1 LTSHPLLASH
11 LMALLTFSALTSAV
25 FATLLR
31 DDPRSRLRF
40 GLLAFAAFVV
50 SAVVVGWLMYP
61 FPS

>member
-1 LTSHPLLASH
+1 MASH
-11 LMALLTFSALTSAV
+11 LLALVVFSILASVV

-31 DDPRSRLRF
+31 DDRKSRVRF
-40 GLLAFAAFVV
+40 ALMTVGAFVL

>member
-1 LTSHPLLASH
+1 MASH
-11 LMALLTFSALTSAV
+11 LVALIVFSVLASVV

-31 DDPRSRLRF
+31 DDRKSRVRF
-40 GLLAFAAFVV
+40 ALMTVGAFVL

>member
-1 LTSHPLLASH
+1 MTSHPFLASH
-11 LMALLTFSALTSAV
+11 LVALITFSVLTSAV

-31 DDPRSRLRF
+31 DDLRSRLRF
-40 GLLAFAAFVV
+40 GLLAFAAFLV

>member
-1 LTSHPLLASH
+1 VTTPRLLASH
-11 LMALLTFSALTSAV
+11 LVALLTFSVLASAV

-31 DDPRSRLRF
+31 EDLKSRLRF
-40 GLLAFAAFVV
+40 GLLAFAAFVL